1 MPRKRTKEE
10 LVTLLETK
18 KHSGITIN
26 PELIEYVNDKT
37 RIKVIC
43 NVHGVIEMTPKS
55 LLNGHGCHKCSQ
67 TIKANNQTT
76 NSEEKVTTYIKNK
89 FPNVIIPDGGIK
101 YVNNHESIELICPN
115 HGLFLTTFNRLQNNS
130 CACIKCSYEHRMD
143 NRRKKLEEFR
153 KELELK
159 NPTIFL
165 CENSEYINN
174 KTPII
179 VRCEKHGEF
188 SMPPQ
193 DLLNGHGCPVCG
205 EQFASHE
212 RALLESIRNKYSN
225 VEIIHRYKN
234 KEILGKKEIDIY
246 IPKYKI
252 GIEYQGI
259 EHFKPVK
266 HFGGEKKFNELIKR
280 DKEKINECKNAGISL
295 FHFSYS
301 NKNKYIHEK
310 NELIHY
316 NLICTENELF
326 DKIDK
331 LITSLIKQTM

>member
-1 MPRKRTKEE
+1 MPKKRTKEE
-10 LVTLLETK
+10 LIYLLEAK
-18 KHSGITIN
+18 KHSDITIN
-26 PELIEYVNDKT
+26 PDLIEYVNDKT
-37 RIKVIC
+37 EIKVIC
-43 NVHGVIEMTPKS
+43 NIHGIIEMTPKS
-55 LLNGHGCHKCSQ
+55 LLGGHGCYRCAQ
-67 TIKANNQTT
+67 TLKAKKQPT
-76 NSEEKVTTYIKNK
+76 NSEEKVIKYINSK
-89 FPNVIIPDGGIK
+89 FSDITIPEGGIK
-101 YVNNHESIELICPN
+101 YINNHENIELVCKK
-115 HGLFLTTFNRLQNNS
+115 HGKFSTTFNNLQNNS

-143 NRRKKLEEFR
+143 NRRKKLEEF
-153 KELELK
+153 KNELELK
-159 NPTIFL
+159 NPTISL
-165 CENSEYINN
+165 CENSEYVNN

-212 RALLESIRNKYSN
+212 RMLLESIRNKYPT

-259 EHFKPVK
+259 EHFKPIK

-280 DKEKINECKNAGISL
+280 DKEKIDECKNAGISL

-301 NKNKYIHEK
+301 NKNKHIHER
-310 NELIHY
+310 NGLIQY
-316 NLICTENELF
+316 DIICTENELF

-331 LITSLIKQTM
+331 LIID